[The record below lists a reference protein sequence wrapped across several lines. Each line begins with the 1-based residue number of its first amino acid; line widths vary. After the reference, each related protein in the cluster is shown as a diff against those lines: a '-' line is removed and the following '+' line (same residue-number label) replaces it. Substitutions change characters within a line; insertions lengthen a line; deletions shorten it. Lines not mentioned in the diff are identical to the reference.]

1 MRTSVLL
8 RRLVSQRL
16 SPLRA
21 ALPSFVR
28 TATISPPEPRSRRLF
43 KASRRSIPERVPS
56 KRALALHQGSTR
68 TTDLIVRVRLR
79 RTVFNRDFF
88 EPSPAR
94 HPRIGP
100 CPPDLSRRRRT
111 LRLARTIAKDASLR
125 LLQTTRLLGHPA
137 DRSILSFSERSV
149 FNTVDAVTPAS
160 AIALLRLLYGDLES
174 SPAFSRR
181 SGVLESPPRLRRLS
195 SSKDLNRVLHPS

>member
-8 RRLVSQRL
+8 RRFVSQRL

-21 ALPSFVR
+21 AFPSFVR

-43 KASRRSIPERVPS
+43 KAPRRLIPERVPS

-94 HPRIGP
+94 HSRIGP

-111 LRLARTIAKDASLR
+111 LRPARSIAKDASLR

-137 DRSILSFSERSV
+137 DRSIFSSSEKSV
-149 FNTVDAVTPAS
+149 FNTVDAVTLAS
-160 AIALLRLLYGDLES
+160 VIALLRLLYGDLES

-195 SSKDLNRVLHPS
+195 PSKDLNRVLHPS

>member
-21 ALPSFVR
+21 AFPSFVR
-28 TATISPPEPRSRRLF
+28 TATISPLEPRSRRLF
-43 KASRRSIPERVPS
+43 KAPRRSIPERVPS

-88 EPSPAR
+88 RAEPSASPADWTLPAR
-94 HPRIGP
+94 PIAAPANLTARADDREGCVSPTSANHPTARAP
-100 CPPDLSRRRRT
+100 CGSFD
-111 LRLARTIAKDASLR
+111 SL
-125 LLQTTRLLGHPA
+125 LCGE
-137 DRSILSFSERSV
+137 ER
-149 FNTVDAVTPAS
+149 FNTVDAVTLAS
-160 AIALLRLLYGDLES
+160 AVALAISSTETSNPPLRSRADRES
-174 SPAFSRR
+174 
-181 SGVLESPPRLRRLS
+181 
-195 SSKDLNRVLHPS
+195 